1 MLAASGP
8 IIRLVCVA
16 TTAYLVI
23 MLARVIWSWFPAP
36 MGGPLRTVYTVIH
49 DVTEPVLRPLRNM
62 IPPLRLG
69 VTGLDMSPIIVFVVL
84 AVIRGALRC

>member
-8 IIRLVCVA
+8 VIRLVCVA
-16 TTAYLVI
+16 TTVYLVI
-23 MLARVIWSWFPAP
+23 MLARVLSSWFPP
-36 MGGPLRTVYTVIH
+36 PISGPLRTIYNLIH
-49 DVTEPVLRPLRNM
+49 DVTEPVLKPLRNM

-69 VTGLDMSPIIVFVVL
+69 MMGLDMSPIIVFVIL